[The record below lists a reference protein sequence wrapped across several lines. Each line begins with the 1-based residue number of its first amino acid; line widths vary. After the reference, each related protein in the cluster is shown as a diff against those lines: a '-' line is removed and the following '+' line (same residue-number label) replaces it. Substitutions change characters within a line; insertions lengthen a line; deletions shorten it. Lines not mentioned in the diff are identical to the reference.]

1 MRVPSENTT
10 MKPGKLTPVNARIAA
25 PENMAIKQS
34 AQVQINASPV
44 K

>member
-1 MRVPSENTT
+1 
-10 MKPGKLTPVNARIAA
+10 MKPGELTPMNARNAV